1 MLRILDLLF
10 RGTFNEEQK
19 PPIRDK
25 FRDRKYFDKQ
35 LQRNMR
41 LETITQESI
50 AEAKIKDDERPFLYW
65 SVSLDYMLRLNIMYS
80 LGDGIQKL
88 QDIYIQSFNYFVSG
102 FDIES
107 PTYAD
112 ILQRV
117 SLGILLDIPEELFSQ
132 LIDYVKRMDE
142 QAKSSRWKPDALLW
156 FMLNSH
162 IKDDEKQ
169 IYVENLSFPKL
180 YKGLYKVSKAKD
192 REEAEKN
199 LTKYL
204 EKWYSLNKNA
214 PWYNT
219 HLRDNGYSGYWAW
232 EVAAVAKI
240 MQIDDS
246 HLKDNPY
253 YPYEMVHWKDIN
265 TETLPCFE
273 NMAKENMVGR

>member
-1 MLRILDLLF
+1 MRRRLDFLF
-10 RGTFNEEQK
+10 RGTSNEEQK
-19 PPIRDK
+19 LPIRDK

-50 AEAKIKDDERPFLYW
+50 AEAEINDKERPFLYW
-65 SVSLDYMLRLNIMYS
+65 SVSHDYMLRLHIMYS
-80 LGDGIQKL
+80 LGNEIQKL
-88 QDIYIQSFNYFVSG
+88 QDIYIQSFHYFMRG

-107 PTYAD
+107 PAYAD

-117 SLGILLDIPEELFSQ
+117 SLGVLLDIPEELFRQ
-132 LIDYVKRMDE
+132 LIDYVKGMDE

-156 FMLNSH
+156 FLLNSH
-162 IKDDEKQ
+162 LKDDEKQ
-169 IYVENLSFPKL
+169 ICVETLSFPGL
-180 YKGLYKVSKAKD
+180 YKGLYKVSKAND
-192 REEAEKN
+192 REEAKTD

-204 EKWYSLNKNA
+204 EKWYNLNKNA
-214 PWYNT
+214 PWYHT
-219 HLRDNGYSGYWAW
+219 HLRDNGYTGYWAW

-253 YPYEMVHWKDIN
+253 YPYEMVHWKDLNID
-265 TETLPCFE
+265 TPPCFE
-273 NMAKENMVGR
+273 DTAKENIVGK